1 MNSPKT
7 GIYAASLTPFTA
19 SYVPEIATLIS
30 HVQWLLENGADGVA
44 LLGSTGEANSM
55 TLEQRQAIIEQSTRK
70 LPADRLLI
78 GTGSCALQDAIKLT
92 KVSIDAGVYA
102 VLVVPPFYYKPQSE
116 ESIIRFYSELI
127 AGVNDPKL
135 RIVFY
140 NFPKFTGYNFDHNI
154 IGKMKSRFG
163 EIAAGIK
170 DSSGNWENMS
180 GVAQNVGDFM
190 VYSGT
195 ETFLLEI
202 LLTGGAG
209 CITATANLIAP
220 ECQQVFQA
228 WKNEQLEDAKQKQKK
243 LTSLR
248 KVFESYPFV
257 SGLKSIFVDQKKD
270 SIEWGQMMPPFQ
282 GLMKDQL
289 HELKEKIKDLGL
301 DLSKRLS

>member
-1 MNSPKT
+1 
-7 GIYAASLTPFTA
+7 
-19 SYVPEIATLIS
+19 
-30 HVQWLLENGADGVA
+30 
-44 LLGSTGEANSM
+44 
-55 TLEQRQAIIEQSTRK
+55 
-70 LPADRLLI
+70 
-78 GTGSCALQDAIKLT
+78 
-92 KVSIDAGVYA
+92 
-102 VLVVPPFYYKPQSE
+102 
-116 ESIIRFYSELI
+116 
-127 AGVNDPKL
+127 
-135 RIVFY
+135 
-140 NFPKFTGYNFDHNI
+140 
-154 IGKMKSRFG
+154 MKSRFG

-180 GVAQNVGDFM
+180 GVAQNVCDFM

>member
-1 MNSPKT
+1 MNSLKA
-7 GIYAASLTPFTA
+7 GIYSASLTPFTA
-19 SYVPEIATLIS
+19 SYEPEIPALIS

-55 TLEQRQAIIEQSTRK
+55 TLEHRQAIIEQSTRK

-92 KVSIDAGVYA
+92 KVSIDAGVCA
-102 VLVVPPFYYKPQSE
+102 VLVLPPFYYKPQSE

-127 AGVNDPKL
+127 DSVKDSRL
-135 RIVFY
+135 RIIFY
-140 NFPKFTGYNFDHNI
+140 NFPKFTGYNFDHNV
-154 IGKMKSRFG
+154 IGKMKQSFG

-180 GVAQNVGDFM
+180 GVAQNVSDFM

-195 ETFLLEI
+195 ETFLLET
-202 LLTGGAG
+202 LLNGGAG
-209 CITATANLIAP
+209 CITATANLIAT

-228 WKNEQLEDAKQKQKK
+228 WKNEQLEDAKQKQNK

-248 KVFESYPFV
+248 KAFESYPFV
-257 SGLKSIFVDQKKD
+257 SGLKGIFADQKD
-270 SIEWGQMMPPFQ
+270 LNEWKYMMPPFE

-301 DLSKRLS
+301 DLSKRLN